1 MGGGVHCK
9 ALNLNYKMM
18 GLKEICDK
26 MGKGYFNSGKLKISL
41 SHGDD
46 GWHHLEFREA

>member
-1 MGGGVHCK
+1 MGSGVHCK

-41 SHGDD
+41 SFMVMMAAPLGI
-46 GWHHLEFREA
+46 